1 MGRKPILGELAL
13 VHWDAAEATELAAE
27 LGSAGWR
34 VKTGLGE
41 LKAVKASPPGAVVI
55 SLRRLPSHGRELAD
69 ALWYTKWG
77 RAIPIVFFDGQ
88 PDKVDATRTRFPN
101 AQFVNWADVP
111 AVLRK
116 IAGNPQPQGV
126 VVRRGSRKTARAG
139 KVKAKKP
146 FDSSKITVEN
156 GNVPGYSSKVNAA
169 KYAAM
174 RQAILAVLPK
184 SAPGLTQ
191 SEIRRAVLEHLPEE
205 LFPGGAKAAWWAKT
219 VQLDLEAKGI
229 VIRDV
234 NEKPLKW
241 RKASAL
247 AR

>member
-1 MGRKPILGELAL
+1 MGRKPILGEVAL
-13 VHWDAAEATELAAE
+13 VHWDAVEAAELAAE
-27 LGSAGWR
+27 LRDAGWR

-41 LKAVKASPPGAVVI
+41 LKAVKANPPVAVVI
-55 SLRRLPSHGRELAD
+55 SLRRLPSHGREVAD

-88 PDKVDATRTRFPN
+88 PDKVEATRSKFPD

-116 IAGNPQPQGV
+116 IAGKPQPQGV
-126 VVRRGSRKTARAG
+126 VVRRGSRKTAGTG
-139 KVKAKKP
+139 KVKGMVP
-146 FDSSKITVEN
+146 SESDIITVEN
-156 GNVPGYSSKVNAA
+156 VNVPGYSSNVNAA

-184 SAPGLTQ
+184 SAPGFTQ
-191 SEIRRAVLEHLPEE
+191 TEIRRAVLDHLPQE
-205 LFPGGAKAAWWAKT
+205 LFPRGAKAAWWAKT
-219 VQLDLEAKGI
+219 VQLDLDAKRI

-234 NEKPLKW
+234 KEKPLRW

-247 AR
+247 AQ